1 MGATK
6 CRFFENEF
14 PEVDECVMVRVE
26 SIAEMGA
33 YVRLLE
39 YGGIE
44 GMVLLSELSRRRIRS
59 INKLLRVNT
68 NEVVMVTRVDR
79 EKGYIDLSKRRVSSE
94 ERTVAET
101 RFTEAKAVQSIL
113 MHAAEKTK
121 QPLEDLCRR
130 ISWPLA
136 KAYPSAYEAFTI
148 AANKPEEVFGPL
160 DMSEA
165 EKQEVLVQIERR
177 MTPSPIK
184 MRADVEVTCI
194 AYEGVDAVREAL
206 LAGKASTADSDC
218 PVAVN
223 LVSPPSY
230 ALTTVHLSKEVGFA
244 SLQTCIDTI
253 KATLEAKGG
262 RLTVVNEPYAL
273 TVEDEKPV
281 GSDSDSE

>member
-1 MGATK
+1 MAGAAEDSAGLAAADVSASSMGATK

-101 RFTEAKAVQSIL
+101 RFTEAKAVRDAGVSGSWEHWPWRAAGRQAMPPPL
-113 MHAAEKTK
+113 HCTPPPRRPAGPKHPHARGR
-121 QPLEDLCRR
+121 EDQ
-130 ISWPLA
+130 
-136 KAYPSAYEAFTI
+136 
-148 AANKPEEVFGPL
+148 AAPGG
-160 DMSEA
+160 
-165 EKQEVLVQIERR
+165 LVQ
-177 MTPSPIK
+177 
-184 MRADVEVTCI
+184 AH
-194 AYEGVDAVREAL
+194 L
-206 LAGKASTADSDC
+206 LAPRQGVPFSLRSLHHRSQVRAAARLVHTA
-218 PVAVN
+218 
-223 LVSPPSY
+223 
-230 ALTTVHLSKEVGFA
+230 
-244 SLQTCIDTI
+244 
-253 KATLEAKGG
+253 
-262 RLTVVNEPYAL
+262 
-273 TVEDEKPV
+273 
-281 GSDSDSE
+281 

>member
-1 MGATK
+1 MAGAAEDSAGLAAADVSASSMGATK

-101 RFTEAKAVQSIL
+101 RFTEAKAVRDAGVSGSWE
-113 MHAAEKTK
+113 HWPWRAAGRQAMPPPPALHTATPSSRRSKASSCTRQRRPSSPWRTCAGASPGPSPRRTL
-121 QPLEDLCRR
+121 QPTRP
-130 ISWPLA
+130 SPSQ
-136 KAYPSAYEAFTI
+136 PSACRCTACPRCVAHTPPARVAF
-148 AANKPEEVFGPL
+148 
-160 DMSEA
+160 
-165 EKQEVLVQIERR
+165 
-177 MTPSPIK
+177 
-184 MRADVEVTCI
+184 
-194 AYEGVDAVREAL
+194 VRPAQQ
-206 LAGKASTADSDC
+206 A
-218 PVAVN
+218 
-223 LVSPPSY
+223 
-230 ALTTVHLSKEVGFA
+230 
-244 SLQTCIDTI
+244 
-253 KATLEAKGG
+253 
-262 RLTVVNEPYAL
+262 
-273 TVEDEKPV
+273 
-281 GSDSDSE
+281 